1 MHAEKFSPYFNNS
14 IFRNGVL
21 RMIKRNRTR
30 QALLV
35 IAAMAAGLGS
45 RKIAGLLP
53 DFVNAY
59 LGDALWALMIFFG
72 FGFLCRTAR
81 TKTIAFMALVFC
93 YLIEFSQ
100 LYHAGW
106 IDRIR
111 GTALGGLVLGYG
123 FLWSDLLAYLLGIGT
138 GILFDRAMHK
148 RKKQL

>member
-59 LGDALWALMIFFG
+59 LGDAFCTSRSEQKTESEENHQGPNLPLL
-72 FGFLCRTAR
+72 FLSMTVAA
-81 TKTIAFMALVFC
+81 K
-93 YLIEFSQ
+93 
-100 LYHAGW
+100 
-106 IDRIR
+106 
-111 GTALGGLVLGYG
+111 
-123 FLWSDLLAYLLGIGT
+123 
-138 GILFDRAMHK
+138 K
-148 RKKQL
+148 R